1 MLVEISKIKVG
12 ERIRK
17 DFGDIQELADD
28 IKENSLLNPIVVT
41 PDGDG
46 YLLIAGERRL
56 KACQL
61 LGYAAI
67 TVTTVG
73 VRDAEQA
80 LAMEISE
87 NECRKEFT
95 KTERLSYARR
105 LAAIESV
112 KAKERMT
119 TGKNDPSENS
129 RRGRTDEIVAETLG
143 IGSANTYRRE
153 QAIADNADVFTVEE
167 FKEWDEGRLSTNKA
181 FQMMKE
187 RLAEAEDRASALET
201 QCQYER
207 QRRVEA
213 ESQPPKEVVREVVP
227 EDYESLKHDLGVMKS
242 ENSRLFGEKEKFA
255 REAREAVQRIEE
267 MERQTAEGKQGDKA
281 IREMRLFA
289 VAVKDLLHLYG
300 SVMWVLDS
308 LEDADESTRNNFIN
322 SIKIG
327 YAYFNVL
334 MNDIGG
340 LNGIVNE

>member
-112 KAKERMT
+112 KARARMHH
-119 TGKNDPSENS
+119 DPTQDFAEAEKGES
-129 RRGRTDEIVAETLG
+129 REIVARKLG
-143 IGSANTYRRE
+143 FGNRETYRQE
-153 QAIADNADVFTVEE
+153 QAIADNAEVFTVEE
-167 FKEWDEGRLSTNKA
+167 FKDWDEGRLSTNKA
-181 FQMMKE
+181 FRMMKE
-187 RLAEAEDRASALET
+187 RLERQVQEAEMRFKVEH
-201 QCQYER
+201 ER
-207 QRRVEA
+207 RIEA
-213 ESQPPKEVVREVVP
+213 ESKPGKEVIREVVP
-227 EDYESLKHDLGVMKS
+227 EDYREVKS
-242 ENSRLFGEKEKFA
+242 KARSYDADMRQKNDEIRRVCNERNALQDRVKELERTTQRGLGEKKLSESVYYFCNVA
-255 REAREAVQRIEE
+255 NDFVREV
-267 MERQTAEGKQGDKA
+267 
-281 IREMRLFA
+281 
-289 VAVKDLLHLYG
+289 
-300 SVMWVLDS
+300 
-308 LEDADESTRNNFIN
+308 
-322 SIKIG
+322 
-327 YAYFNVL
+327 
-334 MNDIGG
+334 GG
-340 LNGIVNE
+340 LVWLTEHINEMPERERELFLKAARAFRDFGNVFAQNLERGLKNGN